1 MVMLTKRVS
10 VHAALA
16 ASSMDDDSSAHVVT
30 GSGRRLSPIKA
41 AAPSV
46 AIEAAAALDSAN
58 DPELA
63 CFTLTVMTRLLELSK
78 AMVAVGIVAP

>member
-16 ASSMDDDSSAHVVT
+16 ASSMDDDSSAHVVK
-30 GSGRRLSPIKA
+30 GSGRRFSPIKA

-58 DPELA
+58 DAELA
-63 CFTLTVMTRLLELSK
+63 CFTLTVMIRLLELSK